1 MLTQEEKKQFGEIL
15 ETLGETLDITETQY
29 NTAVSSYGA
38 VGEWLAKPES
48 SLAPYKPVVRPQGS
62 FMLGTMIKPICEDD
76 DLDIDL
82 VCELTGKNPRWTQYH
97 LKQVVGNRLKAN
109 ETYKNMLD
117 GEGRRCW
124 TLMYSDS
131 ANYHMDILPSLVC
144 SGYNIVLEKAFSDT
158 VLEKDYESLAI
169 RITDNKQNNYYTDTI
184 AENWMKSNPFGYGR
198 WFFNA
203 ANVFSLR
210 KSIMLAEAV
219 SPVPKYNKEK
229 LPLQRVVQ
237 ILKRHR
243 DIMFNGDEDKPI
255 SIIITTLA
263 SRAYNKETSII
274 DALTNV
280 ITNMRNYIEN
290 RYDSSVGR
298 TIKWIPNPV
307 QGCVYIVQHTVY
319 AAGFRS
325 TSGSLAHF
333 AVPNRGQHVQ
343 LGIKTARHAVHCDTG
358 EKGVRTVGF
367 LLVFLCVKA
376 NVECRFHNS
385 LFKLQNYC
393 NSLKMSSMQA
403 SQIATGLRQFRTICT
418 PFPFLFVG
426 GTS

>member
-1 MLTQEEKKQFGEIL
+1 MLIQEEKKQFSEIL

-29 NTAVSSYGA
+29 KAAVSSYGA

-48 SLAPYKPVVRPQGS
+48 SLAPYKPVIRPQGS
-62 FMLGTMIKPICEDD
+62 FMLGTMIKPVCEDD

-82 VCELTGKNPRWTQYH
+82 VCELTGKNSQWAQYH
-97 LKQVVGNRLKAN
+97 FKQAVGNRLKAN

-117 GEGRRCW
+117 EEGRRCW

-144 SGYNIVLEKAFSDT
+144 NGYNTVLEKAFSAT
-158 VLEKDYESLAI
+158 ALGKDYESLAI

-184 AENWMKSNPFGYGR
+184 AENWIKSNPFGYGR

-203 ANVFSLR
+203 ADVTSLR
-210 KSIMLAEAV
+210 KSIILSEAV

-243 DIMFNGDEDKPI
+243 DMMFNGDEHKPI

-263 SRAYNKETSII
+263 SRAYSKETSII

-280 ITNMRNYIEN
+280 VANMNNYIES
-290 RYDSSVGR
+290 RYDLNTGKVV
-298 TIKWIPNPV
+298 KWIPNPV
-307 QGCVYIVQHTVY
+307 SPEENFADKWVEHPQREKNFYKWLDQVESDIQSIVQKRGLQYIAEAMKKPFGEQIVMKTFSII
-319 AAGFRS
+319 GERS
-325 TSGSLAHF
+325 LNLRESGA
-333 AVPNRGQHVQ
+333 
-343 LGIKTARHAVHCDTG
+343 
-358 EKGVRTVGF
+358 
-367 LLVFLCVKA
+367 
-376 NVECRFHNS
+376 
-385 LFKLQNYC
+385 
-393 NSLKMSSMQA
+393 LKM
-403 SQIATGLRQFRTICT
+403 ATGTGILSS
-418 PFPFLFVG
+418 VG
-426 GTS
+426 SVTTAAHNFHGND

>member
-1 MLTQEEKKQFGEIL
+1 MFTQEEKKQFSEIL

-29 NTAVSSYGA
+29 NAAVSSYGA

-48 SLAPYKPVVRPQGS
+48 SLAPYKPVIRPQGS

-82 VCELTGKNPRWTQYH
+82 VCELTGKNPQWAQYH
-97 LKQVVGNRLKAN
+97 LKQAVGNRLKAN
-109 ETYKNMLD
+109 ENYKNMLD
-117 GEGRRCW
+117 EEGRRCW

-144 SGYNIVLEKAFSDT
+144 SGYDTVLKKAFSAT
-158 VLEKDYESLAI
+158 VLDKNHESLAI

-203 ANVFSLR
+203 ADVSTLR
-210 KSIMLAEAV
+210 KSIMLSEAV
-219 SPVPKYNKEK
+219 NPVPKYSKDK

-243 DIMFNGDEDKPI
+243 DMMFSGDEHKPI

-263 SRAYNKETSII
+263 SKAYGKETSII

-280 ITNMRNYIEN
+280 VTNMRNHIES
-290 RYDSSVGR
+290 RYNSNTGRIVKWISNPVNPEENFADKWVEYPQRENSFYKWLDQVESDIQTIVQKRGLQNIAEAMKKPFGEQTVIKTFSTIGGRSLNLRENGALKMATGTGILSSVG
-298 TIKWIPNPV
+298 PV
-307 QGCVYIVQHTVY
+307 T
-319 AAGFRS
+319 AA
-325 TSGSLAHF
+325 AH
-333 AVPNRGQHVQ
+333 N
-343 LGIKTARHAVHCDTG
+343 
-358 EKGVRTVGF
+358 
-367 LLVFLCVKA
+367 
-376 NVECRFHNS
+376 FHGND
-385 LFKLQNYC
+385 
-393 NSLKMSSMQA
+393 
-403 SQIATGLRQFRTICT
+403 
-418 PFPFLFVG
+418 
-426 GTS
+426 